1 MLSHAQSLDRLLV
14 STAQMQQIESKV
26 FAAGMPVAALMEK
39 VGGLI
44 ARRFQV
50 LYPDAQRVGVL
61 VGMGHNGSDAL
72 VVARELYFQ
81 GYEVAI
87 YVPSEQLSELTNQHY
102 CYVSSLGVKI
112 IDDARGFTNCDAIV
126 DGLFGFGLNREIT
139 GNLFETIELI
149 NQLKVPIIS
158 IDLPSGIHGDSGNV
172 LGTAINATHTLCL
185 GLWKLAFVQEQAIEY
200 LGKIELIDFDLPL
213 ADIYSIIGELPALT
227 RMTTDRAIANLPL
240 HRSPVTHKYQQGH
253 LLLIVGSEQYSGA
266 AILASL
272 GARATGV
279 GMLSIAVPKSLKST
293 LLNYLP
299 EALIISCPE
308 TEAGTIKSLPDLDL
322 NKYQAIACG
331 CGLTDRPSKIVK
343 QILAANCPIVLDADA
358 LNIISK
364 LGTEA
369 SLSNRTHPTILT
381 PHIGEFKRLFT
392 KIPTTNK
399 LAAASA
405 AAQSSGAV
413 VLVKGART
421 IVAHDGRS
429 IVIPEST
436 PALARGGSGD
446 VLTGLIGG
454 LIATDSRLN
463 IDIAEV
469 VATAAWWHSQA
480 GILAARERGDLGV
493 DPPILTQ
500 YLNQVIHTSLSSPIV
515 DRRSST
521 NTIGKLP
528 N

>member
-1 MLSHAQSLDRLLV
+1 MLSRAQSLDRLLV
-14 STAQMQQIESKV
+14 ATEQMQQIESKI
-26 FAAGMPVAALMEK
+26 FADGMPVAALMEK

-50 LYPDAQRVGVL
+50 LYPHARRVGIL
-61 VGMGHNGSDAL
+61 VGMGHNGGDAL
-72 VVARELYFQ
+72 VVARELYFR
-81 GYEVAI
+81 GYDITI

-112 IDDARGFTNCDAIV
+112 VDDARGLAGCDAIV

-139 GNLFETIELI
+139 GNLFETIEAI
-149 NQLKVPIIS
+149 NQLTVPIVS
-158 IDLPSGIHGDSGNV
+158 IDLPSGIHGDTGNV
-172 LGTAINATHTLCL
+172 LGIAIRATHTLCL
-185 GLWKLAFVQEQAIEY
+185 GLWKLAFVQEQAIAY
-200 LGKIELIDFDLPL
+200 LGRTELIDFDIPL
-213 ADIYSIIGELPALT
+213 TDIDRVLGAQPKLT
-227 RMTTDRAIANLPL
+227 RMTTARAFANLPL
-240 HRSPVTHKYQQGH
+240 HRSPVTHKYHQGH

-266 AILASL
+266 AILSAL

-279 GMLSIAVPKSLKST
+279 GMLSIAVPKSLKPL

-308 TEAGTIKSLPDLDL
+308 TDTGTIKSLPELDFT
-322 NKYQAIACG
+322 KYQAIACG
-331 CGLTDRPSKIVK
+331 CGLTERPSKIVK
-343 QILAANCPIVLDADA
+343 QIIAANCPIVLDADA
-358 LNIISK
+358 LNIIAK
-364 LGTEA
+364 LGVEA
-369 SLSNRTHPTILT
+369 ALSTRTQPTILT
-381 PHIGEFKRLFT
+381 PHLGEFKRLFI

-399 LAAASA
+399 IVAAST
-405 AAQSSGAV
+405 AAQTSGAV

-421 IVAHDGRS
+421 IVAYDDRS

-480 GILAARERGDLGV
+480 GILAASDRGDLGV
-493 DPPILTQ
+493 DPLTLTQ
-500 YLNQVIHTSLSSPIV
+500 YLNTVIHTAS
-515 DRRSST
+515 
-521 NTIGKLP
+521 
-528 N
+528 

>member
-1 MLSHAQSLDRLLV
+1 MLSRAQSLDRLLV
-14 STAQMQQIESKV
+14 STEQMQQIESKV

-50 LYPDAQRVGVL
+50 LYPHSRYRRVGIL
-61 VGMGHNGSDAL
+61 VGMGHNGGDAL

-112 IDDARGFTNCDAIV
+112 VDDARSLSDCDTIV

-139 GNLFETIELI
+139 DTLFDTIEFI
-149 NQLKVPIIS
+149 NQLVVPIVS
-158 IDLPSGIHGDSGNV
+158 IDLPSGIHGDTGNV
-172 LGTAINATHTLCL
+172 LGTAIRATHTFCL
-185 GLWKLAFVQEQAIEY
+185 GLWKLAFMQEQAIEY
-200 LGKIELIDFDLPL
+200 LGKTELIDFDLSL
-213 ADIYSIIGELPALT
+213 SDIQSVIGEQPTIT
-227 RMTTDRAIANLPL
+227 RMTTERAIANLPR

-253 LLLIVGSEQYSGA
+253 LLLIVGSEQYTGA
-266 AILASL
+266 AILSGL

-279 GMLSIAVPKSLKST
+279 GMLSIAVPKSLKPM

-308 TEAGTIKSLPDLDL
+308 TEAGTIKSLPELDFT
-322 NKYQAIACG
+322 KYQAIACG
-331 CGLTDRPSKIVK
+331 CGLTERPSKIVK
-343 QILAANCPIVLDADA
+343 QILSANCPIVLDADA

-364 LGTEA
+364 LGIEMTI
-369 SLSNRTHPTILT
+369 STRTHPTILT
-381 PHIGEFKRLFT
+381 PHTGEFKRLFIR
-392 KIPTTNK
+392 IPTANK
-399 LAAASA
+399 LVAASA
-405 AAQSSGAV
+405 AAQSSQAII
-413 VLVKGART
+413 LLKGART
-421 IVAHDGRS
+421 VIAGGDGRS
-429 IVIPEST
+429 IVIPDST

-463 IDIAEV
+463 VDLAEV

-480 GILAARERGDLGV
+480 GIIAARERGDLGV
-493 DPPILTQ
+493 DPLTLTK
-500 YLNQVIHTSLSSPIV
+500 YLTKVIHSL
-515 DRRSST
+515 
-521 NTIGKLP
+521 K
-528 N
+528 

>member
-1 MLSHAQSLDRLLV
+1 MLSRAQSLDRLLV
-14 STAQMQQIESKV
+14 ATEQMQQIESKI
-26 FAAGMPVAALMEK
+26 FADGMPVAALMEK

-50 LYPDAQRVGVL
+50 LYPDAQRVGIL
-61 VGMGHNGSDAL
+61 VGMGHNGGDAL
-72 VVARELYFQ
+72 VVARELYFR
-81 GYEVAI
+81 GYEIAI

-102 CYVSSLGVKI
+102 CYVSSLGIKI
-112 IDDARGFTNCDAIV
+112 VDDARGLAGCDAIV

-149 NQLKVPIIS
+149 NQLTVPIVS
-158 IDLPSGIHGDSGNV
+158 IDLPSGIHGDTGNI
-172 LGTAINATHTLCL
+172 LGTAIRATYTLCL

-200 LGKIELIDFDLPL
+200 IGKTELIDFDIPL
-213 ADIYSIIGELPALT
+213 ADIEHILGAQPTPT
-227 RMTTDRAIANLPL
+227 RMTNDRALANLPL
-240 HRSPVTHKYQQGH
+240 QRSPVTHKYQQGH

-279 GMLSIAVPKSLKST
+279 GMLSIAVPKSLKPV

-308 TEAGTIKSLPDLDL
+308 TEAGTIKSLPELDFT
-322 NKYQAIACG
+322 KYQAIACG
-331 CGLTDRPSKIVK
+331 CGLTERPSKIVK
-343 QILAANCPIVLDADA
+343 QILAANCPLVLDADA
-358 LNIISK
+358 LNIIAK
-364 LGTEA
+364 IGTEA
-369 SLSNRTHPTILT
+369 ALSSRIHPTILT

-392 KIPTTNK
+392 RIPTTNK
-399 LAAASA
+399 LVAVSA
-405 AAQSSGAV
+405 AAKVSDTI
-413 VLVKGART
+413 VLVKGAKT
-421 IVAHDGRS
+421 IIAHEGRS

-446 VLTGLIGG
+446 ILTGLIGG

-480 GILAARERGDLGV
+480 GILAARECGDLGV
-493 DPPILTQ
+493 DPLTTIDYLSLVIRGILDGR
-500 YLNQVIHTSLSSPIV
+500 NCGES
-515 DRRSST
+515 
-521 NTIGKLP
+521 
-528 N
+528 

>member
-1 MLSHAQSLDRLLV
+1 MLSRAQSLDRLV
-14 STAQMQQIESKV
+14 VATEQMQQIESKI
-26 FAAGMPVAALMEK
+26 FADGMPVAALMEK

-50 LYPDAQRVGVL
+50 LYPHAQRVGIL
-61 VGMGHNGSDAL
+61 VGMGHNGGDAL

-112 IDDARGFTNCDAIV
+112 VDDARGLAGCDAIV

-139 GNLFETIELI
+139 DNLFETIELI
-149 NQLKVPIIS
+149 NQLTVPIVS
-158 IDLPSGIHGDSGNV
+158 IDLPSGIHGDTGNV
-172 LGTAINATHTLCL
+172 LGTAIRATHTLCL

-200 LGKIELIDFDLPL
+200 LGKTELIDFDIPL
-213 ADIYSIIGELPALT
+213 ADIHQVLGIQPMIT

-266 AILASL
+266 AILAAL

-279 GMLSIAVPKSLKST
+279 GMLSIAVPKSLKSV

-308 TEAGTIKSLPDLDL
+308 TEAGTIKSLPELDF

-331 CGLTDRPSKIVK
+331 CGLTERPSKIVK
-343 QILAANCPIVLDADA
+343 QILAATCPIVLDADA

-364 LGTEA
+364 LGVET
-369 SLSNRTHPTILT
+369 LSSRTHPTILT

-399 LAAASA
+399 LVAASA
-405 AAQSSGAV
+405 AAQTSGAV

-421 IVAHDGRS
+421 IVSQDGRS
-429 IVIPEST
+429 IVMSHST

-446 VLTGLIGG
+446 VLT
-454 LIATDSRLN
+454 
-463 IDIAEV
+463 
-469 VATAAWWHSQA
+469 
-480 GILAARERGDLGV
+480 
-493 DPPILTQ
+493 
-500 YLNQVIHTSLSSPIV
+500 
-515 DRRSST
+515 
-521 NTIGKLP
+521 
-528 N
+528 

>member
-1 MLSHAQSLDRLLV
+1 MLSRAQSLDRLLV
-14 STAQMQQIESKV
+14 STEQMQQIESKV

-44 ARRFQV
+44 SRRFQV
-50 LYPDAQRVGVL
+50 LYPRSRYRRVGIL
-61 VGMGHNGSDAL
+61 VGMGHNGGDAL
-72 VVARELYFQ
+72 VVARELYLQ

-102 CYVSSLGVKI
+102 CYVSSLDVKI
-112 IDDARGFTNCDAIV
+112 VDDARSLADCDAIV

-139 GNLFETIELI
+139 DTLFDAIELI
-149 NQLKVPIIS
+149 NQLAVPIVS
-158 IDLPSGIHGDSGNV
+158 IDLPSGIHGDTGNV
-172 LGTAINATHTLCL
+172 LGTAIRATHTFCL

-200 LGKIELIDFDLPL
+200 LGKTALIDFDLSL
-213 ADIYSIIGELPALT
+213 ADIQSIVGATIT

-279 GMLSIAVPKSLKST
+279 GMLSIAVPKSLKPT

-299 EALIISCPE
+299 EALIIGCPE
-308 TEAGTIKSLPDLDL
+308 TEAGTIKSLPELDFS
-322 NKYQAIACG
+322 KYQAIACG
-331 CGLTDRPSKIVK
+331 CGLTERPSKVK
-343 QILAANCPIVLDADA
+343 QILSANCPIILDADA
-358 LNIISK
+358 LNIIAK
-364 LGTEA
+364 LGLETTV
-369 SLSNRTHPTILT
+369 STRTHPTILT
-381 PHIGEFKRLFT
+381 PHTGEFKRLFT
-392 KIPTTNK
+392 RIPTANK
-399 LAAASA
+399 LVAASA

-421 IVAHDGRS
+421 IIAHDGKS
-429 IVIPEST
+429 IVIPDST

-463 IDIAEV
+463 IDLAEV

-493 DPPILTQ
+493 DPLTLTQ
-500 YLNQVIHTSLSSPIV
+500 YLSAVIHATKYP
-515 DRRSST
+515 
-521 NTIGKLP
+521 
-528 N
+528 

>member
-1 MLSHAQSLDRLLV
+1 MLSRAQQLDRLLV
-14 STAQMQQIESKV
+14 STEQMQQIESKV

-44 ARRFQV
+44 ARRFQA
-50 LYPDAQRVGVL
+50 LYPQAQRVGVL
-61 VGMGHNGSDAL
+61 VGMGHNGGDAL

-81 GYEVAI
+81 GYQVAI

-102 CYVSSLGVKI
+102 CYVSSLGIKI
-112 IDDARGFTNCDAIV
+112 VDDVRSFADCDAIV

-139 GNLFETIELI
+139 GNLFETIESIDRLT
-149 NQLKVPIIS
+149 VPIVS
-158 IDLPSGIHGDSGNV
+158 IDLPSGIHGDTGNV
-172 LGTAINATHTLCL
+172 LGIAIRATRTLCL

-200 LGKIELIDFDLPL
+200 LGKVELIDFDIPL
-213 ADIYSIIGELPALT
+213 VDIHNILGESPIIT
-227 RMTTDRAIANLPL
+227 RMTTDRALSNLPL
-240 HRSPVTHKYQQGH
+240 HRSAVTHKYHQGH

-266 AILASL
+266 AILAAL

-308 TEAGTIKSLPDLDL
+308 TEAGTIKSLPELDFT
-322 NKYQAIACG
+322 KYQALACG
-331 CGLTDRPSKIVK
+331 CGLTERPSKVVK

-364 LGTEA
+364 LGIEA
-369 SLSNRTHPTILT
+369 SLSNRTQPTVLT

-392 KIPTTNK
+392 KIPTANK
-399 LAAASA
+399 LVAASA

-421 IVAHDGRS
+421 VVSHDGRS

-463 IDIAEV
+463 IDLAEV

-480 GILAARERGDLGV
+480 GILAAKERGDLGV
-493 DPPILTQ
+493 DPLTLAQ
-500 YLNQVIHTSLSSPIV
+500 YLIKVINS
-515 DRRSST
+515 
-521 NTIGKLP
+521 
-528 N
+528 

>member
-1 MLSHAQSLDRLLV
+1 MLSRAQSLDRLLV

-44 ARRFQV
+44 ARRFRV
-50 LYPDAQRVGVL
+50 LYPHAQRVGIL
-61 VGMGHNGSDAL
+61 VGMGHNGGDAL
-72 VVARELYFQ
+72 VVARELHFQ

-112 IDDARGFTNCDAIV
+112 IDDARGFADCDAIV

-158 IDLPSGIHGDSGNV
+158 IDLPSGIHGDTGNV
-172 LGTAINATHTLCL
+172 LGTAIRATQTLCL

-200 LGKIELIDFDLPL
+200 LGKTELIDFDLLL

-240 HRSPVTHKYQQGH
+240 SRSPVTHKYQQGH
-253 LLLIVGSEQYSGA
+253 LLLIVGSEQYTGA

-308 TEAGTIKSLPDLDL
+308 TEAGTIKSLPDLDF

-369 SLSNRTHPTILT
+369 SLSRRTHPTILT

-392 KIPTTNK
+392 KIPTANK

-413 VLVKGART
+413 ILVKGART

-429 IVIPEST
+429 IVMTEST

-446 VLTGLIGG
+446 ILTGLIGG
-454 LIATDSRLN
+454 LIATDSRLD
-463 IDIAEV
+463 IDLAEV

-480 GILAARERGDLGV
+480 GILAASERGDLGV
-493 DPPILTQ
+493 DPLILTQ
-500 YLNQVIHTSLSSPIV
+500 YLNQVIHTSLSSPIL
-515 DRRSST
+515 DGRSVA
-521 NTIGKLP
+521 NKIGKLP

>member
-1 MLSHAQSLDRLLV
+1 MLSRAQSLDRLLV
-14 STAQMQQIESKV
+14 STPQMQQIESKI

-50 LYPDAQRVGVL
+50 LYPHSTYPRVGIL
-61 VGMGHNGSDAL
+61 VGMGHNGGDAL

-102 CYVSSLGVKI
+102 CYISSLGVKI
-112 IDDARGFTNCDAIV
+112 VDDVRGLADCDAIV
-126 DGLFGFGLNREIT
+126 DGLFGFGLNREIA
-139 GNLFETIELI
+139 GSLFDTIKLI
-149 NQLKVPIIS
+149 NQLAVPIVS
-158 IDLPSGIHGDSGNV
+158 IDLPSGIHGDTGSV
-172 LGTAINATHTLCL
+172 LGTAIRATHTLCL
-185 GLWKLAFVQEQAIEY
+185 GLWKLAFIQEQAIAY
-200 LGKIELIDFDLPL
+200 LGKTELIDFDLPL
-213 ADIYSIIGELPALT
+213 ADINSILDEHPTIT

-240 HRSPVTHKYQQGH
+240 DRSPVTHKYQQGH

-308 TEAGTIKSLPDLDL
+308 TEAGTIKSLPELDFT
-322 NKYQAIACG
+322 KYQAIACG

-343 QILAANCPIVLDADA
+343 TILSANCPIVLDADA

-364 LGTEA
+364 LDIETTIA
-369 SLSNRTHPTILT
+369 TRTQPTILT
-381 PHIGEFKRLFT
+381 PHTGEFKRLFT

-399 LAAASA
+399 LVAASA
-405 AAQSSGAV
+405 AAQSSQAII
-413 VLVKGART
+413 LLKGART
-421 IVAHDGRS
+421 VIASSDGRS
-429 IVIPEST
+429 IVIPNST

-454 LIATDSRLN
+454 LIATNSQPDPDLS
-463 IDIAEV
+463 EV

-480 GILAARERGDLGV
+480 GILAASERGDLGV
-493 DPPILTQ
+493 DPLTLTQ
-500 YLNQVIHTSLSSPIV
+500 YLSNVIHI
-515 DRRSST
+515 
-521 NTIGKLP
+521 
-528 N
+528 